1 LQNCLTHFKS
11 FILASTIAISA
22 LSVVNSAQAYV
33 TTPSPAMIEQF
44 KKMPK
49 AQQQR
54 LMKQYGISPAMLGGL
69 NQQSTA
75 QPLENP
81 EIMNQRS
88 NDGVGNSFESA
99 FNTVLIEPK
108 TDELKRYGYDMF
120 EGEPT
125 TFAPVN
131 DIPVPSEYLMGPGDV
146 VNIQIYGK
154 ENQNFSLTVS
164 RVGNIDL
171 PNSGPMSVNGLTF
184 ETLQKQL
191 SARINE
197 QYTGVNSNVSLGEL
211 RSIRIIIAGEAYKPG
226 SYTVSSLSTITQ
238 ALFVSGG
245 ITDIASLRHIQLK
258 RAGKTVVTFDLYD
271 LLMKGD
277 ASKDARLQSGD
288 VVFIPPVA
296 KTVTVKGEVRRP
308 AIYELKGDETAY
320 DLVRLAAG
328 LKANSFPKA
337 SIITRFSSDFLPTLV
352 NVDLTTRN
360 GKQAP
365 ISDGDVLTVQ
375 STTNKIKN
383 QVLIAGSV
391 NRPGFYQWRNGMR
404 ISDLIASQ
412 WSDLK
417 GVVDLKYALLT
428 REINLQG
435 DIETKQFSLAS
446 IFKDKNSSDNL
457 YLRPRDTLV
466 IFSQI
471 DSNLI
476 LDDEKSKKTK
486 TQKNGNNRDNFNALN
501 SQQYEGEESFSFA
514 DSEEKA
520 DLTNLYTDK
529 ELIERSSEFTRR
541 ELLAPIV
548 NKLKTQDLV
557 NGGSNVASI
566 SGEVRFP
573 GEYPIGQNS
582 YVSDLVK
589 AAGGIKESA
598 YVKQA
603 ELSKFV
609 VNEKQGASVYH
620 QRIRLDLAL
629 LNDKAQ
635 NIKINSKD
643 QLTILKIP
651 AWQENMSITI
661 KGEVRF
667 PGVYSVREGET
678 LDNVVERAGGY
689 TKKAFLEGV
698 VFTRE
703 SVKEQELI
711 QIVKFADQL
720 RLNIATKGLSGESGG
735 VAFSEASLMLK
746 ELENL
751 KAVGRM
757 VISLSKHQES
767 KHSDLLIEDGDML
780 FIPSQKQTVT
790 VVGEV
795 QHASTHFFD
804 TDNSFDDY
812 VAMAGGI
819 KQRADDERIYI
830 IRANGAV
837 ILPEEQ
843 LWFSTENNIK
853 PGDTIVVP
861 LNTEYK
867 DNLTLWSQVTGIIY
881 NAAVAIAAVKGL

>member
-1 LQNCLTHFKS
+1 LQNCLTHIKS

-22 LSVVNSAQAYV
+22 LGVVNSAQAYV

-49 AQQQR
+49 AEQQR

-69 NQQSTA
+69 NNKSTA
-75 QPLENP
+75 QPLETPTIINERNVKTYNP
-81 EIMNQRS
+81 PAPKVQSSNQ
-88 NDGVGNSFESA
+88 
-99 FNTVLIEPK
+99 
-108 TDELKRYGYDMF
+108 LKRYGYDMF

-146 VNIQIYGK
+146 VNVQIYGK
-154 ENQNFSLTVS
+154 ENQSFSLTVS

-258 RAGKTVVTFDLYD
+258 RAGKTVVSFDLYD

-288 VVFIPPVA
+288 VVFIPAVE

-337 SIITRFSSDFLPTLV
+337 SVITRFSSDFLPTLV

-417 GVVDLKYALLT
+417 GTVDLKYSLLT
-428 REINLQG
+428 REVNLQG

-446 IFKDKNSSDNL
+446 IFKDKNSADNL

-471 DSNLI
+471 DSNLT
-476 LDDEKSKKTK
+476 LDNKKSNKTK

-501 SQQYEGEESFSFA
+501 SQQYEGEESFSEA
-514 DSEEKA
+514 TKKA
-520 DLTNLYTDK
+520 KEDLANLYTDK
-529 ELIERSSEFTRR
+529 ALIERSGEFTRR

-582 YVSDLVK
+582 HVSDLVK

-603 ELSKFV
+603 ELTKFI
-609 VNEKQGASVYH
+609 VNDELGASVFH
-620 QRIRLDLAL
+620 QKIKLDLAL
-629 LNDKAQ
+629 LNDKVQ

-703 SVKEQELI
+703 SVKEQELM

-720 RLNIATKGLSGESGG
+720 RLDIATKGLSGESGG
-735 VAFSEASLMLK
+735 IAFSEASLMLK

-757 VISLSKHQES
+757 VISLSKHQDS

-780 FIPSQKQTVT
+780 LIPSQKQTVT

-804 TDNSFDDY
+804 AGSSFDDY

-867 DNLTLWSQVTGIIY
+867 DNLTLWSQVTGIVY